1 MTAER
6 ITPERSRS
14 ERLWGHPGL
23 RPLSATQV
31 APGSPL
37 LSYKWEFTDRALR
50 DQLAIEAEG
59 YGGTVEP
66 GHAAVRYT
74 NPHTGGDVLPTMR
87 TEFHRIVRGAETA
100 PVKETGSSV
109 YQVFDGSGTVT
120 VGDRTWT
127 VTRGDLFVVPSW
139 TPFSAKSEAGKD
151 GLGFRRT
158 RPFPLRRR
166 TRLRSTAAQPN
177 GDFTMRLTTIRTG
190 GTTRAVKLDGDR
202 LVDLG
207 ESDLGIFLAHED
219 WKLRAEAVS
228 ADDASTYPL
237 EGADFAPVVPQ
248 PSKVICVGHNYTNH
262 IKEMGRELPSYPTL
276 FPKFADSLIGAN
288 DDIVRP
294 DETEAFDW
302 EVELVIVIGKQVR
315 RADDAQAEAAIAGFT
330 VMNDV
335 SVRDWQFRTIEW
347 TQGKIWDSTT
357 PVGPFLVTP
366 DEVGG
371 VRPAL
376 EVTTTVDG
384 EVMQRDDTGTLLFDP
399 ITLVKYI
406 STITRLN
413 PGDMIATGTPAGVG
427 HARDPKV
434 YLLGGESVVTA
445 ISGLGACT
453 NKVVKE

>member
-1 MTAER
+1 
-6 ITPERSRS
+6 
-14 ERLWGHPGL
+14 
-23 RPLSATQV
+23 
-31 APGSPL
+31 
-37 LSYKWEFTDRALR
+37 
-50 DQLAIEAEG
+50 
-59 YGGTVEP
+59 
-66 GHAAVRYT
+66 
-74 NPHTGGDVLPTMR
+74 
-87 TEFHRIVRGAETA
+87 
-100 PVKETGSSV
+100 
-109 YQVFDGSGTVT
+109 
-120 VGDRTWT
+120 
-127 VTRGDLFVVPSW
+127 
-139 TPFSAKSEAGKD
+139 
-151 GLGFRRT
+151 
-158 RPFPLRRR
+158 
-166 TRLRSTAAQPN
+166 
-177 GDFTMRLTTIRTG
+177 MRLTTIRIG
-190 GTTRAVKLDGDR
+190 AATRAVKLDGDR

-219 WKLRAEAVS
+219 WKRRAEAMS
-228 ADDASTYPL
+228 ADDATTYPL

-434 YLLGGESVVTA
+434 YLLGGETVVTA